1 MVYFFKEKTMFK
13 VNIAGKTHSLSEKT
27 PILSLIDN
35 SAKEYVVAKVNN
47 RLRELTYELSFDANV
62 ELLNLKTSDGVK
74 VYETSLRYLLAMA
87 FHNLYPDYQIKISYA
102 ISRSLLVSVVEPKV
116 TVDKK
121 MLQAVV
127 AELDRLVQA
136 DLPFERT
143 VMTKEDA
150 YEYFV
155 KQKQVDKADA
165 LQYRPEKTCHFYRCG
180 DYLNYMYGY
189 MVPSTGYIS
198 QYKLFCYDGHFIAQ
212 YPRYEANGKIPEFND
227 EPTFSK
233 VLKKAHKWAKICNA
247 EIISKMNE
255 HIVEDTY
262 VDFIN
267 MNETL
272 HNDMLH
278 ELGDRIAGD
287 IENIRLICIAG
298 PSSSGKT
305 TFSNRLRIELMSRGI
320 TPLRISLD
328 MYYKNRDQIPVD
340 EFGQKDFE
348 HINAL
353 DVDLFNEHMAALID
367 GEEVE
372 LPNYQF
378 ENGRAEKGFVTKIGP
393 DTPIIIEGI
402 HALNDQLSYAIPKH
416 QKFKIYIAPQFQINI
431 DYHNPISYTDI
442 RLLRR
447 IVRDKKY
454 RGASAERTLDMWP
467 SVRRGE
473 FKWIYPYQ
481 EGCNYVYNSALTYE
495 LCVLKKYALPAL
507 QEVKPDSPY
516 YITAN
521 RLIKF
526 LKYFKDM
533 EDKWVPCNSLLRE
546 FIGGSCFAEVD
557 E

>member
-1 MVYFFKEKTMFK
+1 MFK
-13 VNIAGKTHSLSEKT
+13 VNIQNKTYELNDKT
-27 PILSLIDN
+27 PVLSLLNDPDKQYY
-35 SAKEYVVAKVNN
+35 AVKVNN
-47 RLRELTYELSFDANV
+47 RLRELTYELCYDATV
-62 ELLNLKTSDGVK
+62 EPLGLTSPDAVK
-74 VYETSLRYLLAMA
+74 VYETSMRYLLVLA
-87 FHNLYPDYQIKISYA
+87 FHNLYPNYQVKLSYA
-102 ISRSLLVSVVEPKV
+102 ISRSILVTVIEPKI
-116 TVDKK
+116 TMDKY
-121 MLQAVV
+121 MLKAVQA
-127 AELDRLVQA
+127 EMERLVAA
-136 DLPFERT
+136 DIPFEKT
-143 VMTKEDA
+143 VLSKDEARD
-150 YEYFV
+150 YFV
-155 KQKQVDKADA
+155 KQGQLDKAYTLA
-165 LQYRPEKTCHFYRCG
+165 YRPDKICHFYKCG

-189 MVPSTGYIS
+189 MTPSTGYLK
-198 QYKLFCYDGHFIAQ
+198 YFNMFMYDGHFIVQ
-212 YPRYEANGKIPEFND
+212 YPRYEAKGQIPPFHD

-233 VLKKAHKWAKICNA
+233 VLQRAHKWAKLCKADMIY
-247 EIISKMNE
+247 KMNE
-255 HIVEDTY
+255 RVESGDA

-272 HNDMLH
+272 HNGMLH
-278 ELGDRIAGD
+278 ELGGLIAED

-305 TFSNRLRIELMSRGI
+305 TFSNRLKIELMSRGI
-320 TPLRISLD
+320 NPLRISLD
-328 MYYKNRDQIPVD
+328 MYYKDKKDIPLD
-340 EFGQKDFE
+340 EYGEPDFE
-348 HINAL
+348 DINAL
-353 DVDLFNEHMAALID
+353 DVELFNEHMQALID

-372 LPNYQF
+372 LPDYRF
-378 ENGRAEKGFVTKIGP
+378 GDGRAEQGIPTKIDAG
-393 DTPIIIEGI
+393 TPIIIEGI
-402 HALNDQLSYAIPKH
+402 HALNDDLSTSIPMH

-454 RGASAERTLDMWP
+454 RGASAERTLEMWP

-473 FKWIYPYQ
+473 FKWIYPFQ

-507 QEVKPDSPY
+507 QEVKADSPH

-526 LKYFKDM
+526 LKYFKELD
-533 EDKWVPCNSLLRE
+533 EKWIPCNSLLRE

>member
-1 MVYFFKEKTMFK
+1 MFTI
-13 VNIAGKTHSLSEKT
+13 NIAGKSHKLKEKT
-27 PILSLIDN
+27 PILKLIDN
-35 SAKEYVVAKVNN
+35 SSKEFVVAKVNN
-47 RLRELTYELSFDANV
+47 RLRELTYELSFDADV
-62 ELLNLKTSDGVK
+62 ELLDLKTSDGVK
-74 VYETSLRYLLAMA
+74 VYETSFRYLLALA

-102 ISRSLLVSVVEPKV
+102 ISRSLLVSIVEPKV
-116 TVDKK
+116 AMDKK
-121 MLQAVV
+121 MLGAVLG
-127 AELDRLVQA
+127 ELDRLVQA
-136 DLPFERT
+136 DIPFTRT
-143 VMTKEDA
+143 VMEKEDA
-150 YEYFV
+150 YKYFV
-155 KQKQVDKADA
+155 EHGQQDKAGA
-165 LQYRPEKTCHFYRCG
+165 LKYRPEKVCHFYRCN

-189 MVPSTGYIS
+189 MVPSTGYLNK
-198 QYKLFCYDGHFIAQ
+198 YKLFCYDGHFIAQ
-212 YPRYEANGKIPEFND
+212 YPRYEANGEIPEFND
-227 EPTFSK
+227 EPTFSR
-233 VLKKAHKWAKICNA
+233 VLKGAHKWAKICNA
-247 EIISKMNE
+247 EIISKMND
-255 HIVEDTY
+255 HVAEDTY

-278 ELGDRIAGD
+278 ELGTKIADD

-320 TPLRISLD
+320 KPLRISLD
-328 MYYKNRDQIPVD
+328 MYYKDRDQIPLD

-353 DVDLFNEHMAALID
+353 DVELFNEHMSALID

-378 ENGRAEKGFVTKIGP
+378 EQGRAAKGIKTKIGP

-416 QKFKIYIAPQFQINI
+416 QKFKIFIAPQFQLNI

-507 QEVKPDSPY
+507 QEVKPESPH

-526 LKYFKDM
+526 LKYFKEM
-533 EDKWVPCNSLLRE
+533 EDRWVPCNSLLRE
-546 FIGGSCFAEVD
+546 FIGGSCFAEV
-557 E
+557 EE

>member
-1 MVYFFKEKTMFK
+1 MFT
-13 VNIAGKTHSLSEKT
+13 VNIQNKTYKLDERT
-27 PILSLIDN
+27 PVLKLLEDKDKKYM
-35 SAKEYVVAKVNN
+35 AVKVNN
-47 RLRELTYELSFDANV
+47 RLRELTYELCYDAAV
-62 ELLNLKTSDGVK
+62 EPLDLTSSDAVK
-74 VYETSLRYLLAMA
+74 VYETSMRYLIALA
-87 FHNLYPDYQIKISYA
+87 FHNLYPDYQVKISYA
-102 ISRSLLVSVVEPKV
+102 ISRSLLITIIEPKL
-116 TVDKK
+116 TMDKH
-121 MLQAVV
+121 MLNAVK
-127 AELDRLVQA
+127 AEMDRLVAA
-136 DLPFERT
+136 DIPFEKT
-143 VMTKEDA
+143 VMSKEDA
-150 YEYFV
+150 RDYFIRHG
-155 KQKQVDKADA
+155 QLDKADT
-165 LQYRPEKTCHFYRCG
+165 LQYRPDKICHFYKCG

-189 MVPSTGYIS
+189 MTPSTGYLKS
-198 QYKLFCYDGHFIAQ
+198 YKMFMYDGHFILQ
-212 YPRYEANGKIPEFND
+212 YPRHEAKGLIPEFKD
-227 EPTFSK
+227 EPTFSR
-233 VLKKAHKWAKICNA
+233 VLQRAHKWAKLCNA
-247 EIISKMNE
+247 DMIAKMNRR
-255 HIVEDTY
+255 VESGDA

-272 HNDMLH
+272 HNGMLH
-278 ELGDRIAGD
+278 ELGGYIADD

-305 TFSNRLRIELMSRGI
+305 TFSNRLKIELMSRGI
-320 TPLRISLD
+320 NPLRISLD
-328 MYYKNRDQIPVD
+328 MYYKDQSDIPLD
-340 EFGQKDFE
+340 EFGEPDFE
-348 HINAL
+348 DINAL
-353 DVDLFNEHMAALID
+353 DVKLFNEHMQALID

-378 ENGRAEKGFVTKIGP
+378 GTGRAQKGERIKISAG
-393 DTPIIIEGI
+393 TPIIIEGI
-402 HALNDQLSYAIPKH
+402 HALNDDLTSSIPKH
-416 QKFKIYIAPQFQINI
+416 QKYKIYIAPQFQINI

-454 RGASAERTLDMWP
+454 RGASAERTLEMWP

-507 QEVKPDSPY
+507 QEVKSDSAY

-526 LKYFKDM
+526 LKYFKELD
-533 EDKWVPCNSLLRE
+533 EKWVPCNSLLRE

>member
-1 MVYFFKEKTMFK
+1 MFT
-13 VNIAGKTHSLSEKT
+13 VNVAGKNHKLTKKT
-27 PILSLIDN
+27 PILNLIDN
-35 SAKEYVVAKVNN
+35 SHKEFLVAKVNN

-74 VYETSLRYLLAMA
+74 VYETSFRYLLAMA
-87 FHNLYPDYQIKISYA
+87 FHNLYPKYQIKISYA
-102 ISRSLLVSVVEPKV
+102 ISRSLLITLVEPKISM
-116 TVDKK
+116 DKK
-121 MLQAVV
+121 MLHAVV
-127 AELDRLVQA
+127 AELDRLVAA
-136 DLPFERT
+136 DIPFTRT
-143 VMTKEDA
+143 VMEKEDA
-150 YEYFV
+150 YKYFV
-155 KQKQVDKADA
+155 EQGQLDKAGA
-165 LQYRPEKTCHFYRCG
+165 LKYRPEKVCHFYRCG

-189 MVPSTGYIS
+189 MVPSTGYLNK
-198 QYKLFCYDGHFIAQ
+198 YKLFCYDGHFIAQ
-212 YPRYEANGKIPEFND
+212 YPRYEKDGEIPEFND
-227 EPTFSK
+227 EPTFSR
-233 VLKKAHKWAKICNA
+233 VLKGAHRWAKICNA
-247 EIISKMNE
+247 EVISKMND
-255 HIVEDTY
+255 HIEEDTY

-278 ELGDRIAGD
+278 ELGTRIADD

-328 MYYKNRDQIPVD
+328 MYYRDRDQIPLD

-353 DVDLFNEHMAALID
+353 DVDLFNEHMSALID

-378 ENGRAEKGFVTKIGP
+378 EKGRAEKGIKTKIGP

-416 QKFKIYIAPQFQINI
+416 QKFKIFIAPQFQLNI

-481 EGCNYVYNSALTYE
+481 EGCNFVYNSALTYE

-507 QEVKPDSPY
+507 QEVKPDSPH

-526 LKYFKDM
+526 LKYFKEM

-546 FIGGSCFAEVD
+546 FIGGSCFAEV
-557 E
+557 EE

>member
-1 MVYFFKEKTMFK
+1 MFK
-13 VNIAGKTHSLSEKT
+13 VTINDKQHLLDGKRT
-27 PILSLIDN
+27 ILSLIEGD
-35 SAKEYVVAKVNN
+35 AKQYMTAKVNN
-47 RLRELTYELSFDANV
+47 RLRELTYELCYDCDVQLLTLKDSDA
-62 ELLNLKTSDGVK
+62 VK
-74 VYETSLRYLLAMA
+74 VYETSLRYLIAMA
-87 FHNLYPDYQIKISYA
+87 FHNLYPQAEIKISYA
-102 ISRSLLVSVVEPKV
+102 ISRSLLI
-116 TVDKK
+116 TVLGKTLSMDSKLLK
-121 MLQAVV
+121 EVKQEM
-127 AELDRLVQA
+127 DRLIKA
-136 DLPFERT
+136 DLPFERYAL
-143 VMTKEDA
+143 MSKEDA
-150 YEYFV
+150 YKYFV
-155 KQKQVDKADA
+155 DHNQQDKADV
-165 LQYRPEKTCHFYRCG
+165 LQYRPEKVCHFYKCG

-189 MVPSTGYIS
+189 MVPSTGFLS
-198 QYKLFCYDGHFIAQ
+198 QYNMFCYDAGFICQ
-212 YPRYEANGKIPEFND
+212 YPRYEANGKIPPFAD
-227 EPTFSK
+227 EPTFSR
-233 VLKKAHKWAKICNA
+233 VLKKAHKWAEICNA
-247 EIISKMNE
+247 ETVAKMNS
-255 HIVEDTY
+255 HVQEDTY

-278 ELGDRIAGD
+278 ELGAKIADD

-328 MYYKNRDQIPVD
+328 MYYKNRCDIPLD
-340 EFGQKDFE
+340 ENGEMDFE
-348 HINAL
+348 HIDAL
-353 DVDLFNEHMAALID
+353 DVQLFNEHILALIN

-378 ENGRAEKGFVTKIGP
+378 AQGRAEHGFMTKISAN
-393 DTPIIIEGI
+393 TPIIIEGI
-402 HALNDQLSYAIPKH
+402 HALNDQLSYSIPKH
-416 QKFKIYIAPQFQINI
+416 QKYKIFIAPQFQINL
-431 DYHNPISYTDI
+431 DMHNPISYTDI

-454 RGASAERTLDMWP
+454 RGASAERTLEMWQ

-495 LCVLKKYALPAL
+495 LCVLKKYAMPAL
-507 QEVKPDSPY
+507 QEVSADSPY
-516 YITAN
+516 YIVAN

-526 LKYFKDM
+526 LKYFKSMD
-533 EDKWVPCNSLLRE
+533 DKWVPCNSLLRE

>member
-1 MVYFFKEKTMFK
+1 MFR
-13 VNIAGKTHSLSEKT
+13 VNIAGKSHQLKEKT
-27 PILSLIDN
+27 PILKLFDN
-35 SAKEYVVAKVNN
+35 SAKEFMVAKVNN
-47 RLRELTYELSFDANV
+47 RLRELTFEVSFDANV
-62 ELLNLKTSDGVK
+62 ELLNLTTSDGVK
-74 VYETSLRYLLAMA
+74 VYETSFRYLLAMA

-102 ISRSLLVSVVEPKV
+102 ISRSLLITVVEPKV
-116 TVDKK
+116 SMDKK
-121 MLQAVV
+121 MLAAVV
-127 AELDRLVQA
+127 EELNRLVAA
-136 DLPFERT
+136 DLPFERM
-143 VMTKEDA
+143 VMSKEEA
-150 YEYFV
+150 YAYFV

-189 MVPSTGYIS
+189 MVPSTGYLGK
-198 QYKLFCYDGHFIAQ
+198 YKLFCYDGHIIAQ
-212 YPRYEANGKIPEFND
+212 YPRYEANGEIPEFND

-233 VLKKAHKWAKICNA
+233 VLKKAHRWAKICNA
-247 EIISKMNE
+247 EIISKMND
-255 HIVEDTY
+255 HIEEDTY

-272 HNDMLH
+272 HNDMLS
-278 ELGDRIAGD
+278 ELGDLIAGD

-328 MYYKNRDQIPVD
+328 MYYKNRDQIPLD

-353 DVDLFNEHMAALID
+353 DVDLFNEHMAGLIA

-378 ENGRAEKGFVTKIGP
+378 EQGRAEKGFVTKIGP

-507 QEVKPDSPY
+507 QEVKPDSPH

-526 LKYFKDM
+526 LKYFKEM

-546 FIGGSCFAEVD
+546 FIGGSCFSEV
-557 E
+557 EE

>member
-1 MVYFFKEKTMFK
+1 MFTI
-13 VNIAGKTHSLSEKT
+13 NIAGKQHKLTEKT
-27 PILSLIDN
+27 PILSLIDKQSQKN
-35 SAKEYVVAKVNN
+35 YVAAKVNN
-47 RLRELTYELSFDANV
+47 RLRELNYELSFDADV
-62 ELLNLKTSDGVK
+62 QLLGLTDTDAIK
-74 VYETSLRYLLAMA
+74 VYETSFRYLLAMA
-87 FHNLYPDYQIKISYA
+87 FHNVYPTYQIKISYA
-102 ISRSLLVSVVEPKV
+102 ISRSLLVAVVEPKM
-116 TVDKK
+116 TMDSK
-121 MLQAVV
+121 MLHAIQQ
-127 AELDRLVQA
+127 EIERLVAA
-136 DLPFERT
+136 DIPFER
-143 VMTKEDA
+143 MTMSKEEA
-150 YEYFV
+150 YDYFV
-155 KQKQVDKADA
+155 AAGQKDKADA

-189 MVPSTGYIS
+189 MVPSTGYLS
-198 QYKLFCYDGHFIAQ
+198 KYKMFPYDGHIIVQ
-212 YPRYEANGKIPEFND
+212 YPRHEANGAIPQFKD

-233 VLKKAHKWAKICNA
+233 VLKRAHKWAQICEA
-247 EIISKMNE
+247 DIISKMNC
-255 HIVEDTY
+255 HVTEDTY

-272 HNDMLH
+272 HNDMLA
-278 ELGDRIAGD
+278 ELGERIAGD

-320 TPLRISLD
+320 KPLRISLD
-328 MYYKNRDQIPVD
+328 MYYKDRDDIPVD
-340 EFGQKDFE
+340 EYGEKDFE

-353 DVDLFNEHMAALID
+353 DVELFNEHILKLIN

-378 ENGRAEKGFVTKIGP
+378 EGGRAEKGFITKIGP

-402 HALNDQLSYAIPKH
+402 HALNDQLSYAIPKY

-454 RGASAERTLDMWP
+454 RGASAERTLEMWP

-481 EGCNYVYNSALTYE
+481 EGCNFVYNSALTYE

-507 QEVKPDSPY
+507 QEVKPDSPH

-526 LKYFKDM
+526 LKYFKEMD
-533 EDKWVPCNSLLRE
+533 DRWVPCNSLLRE

>member
-1 MVYFFKEKTMFK
+1 MFK
-13 VNIAGKTHSLSEKT
+13 VNIDGKTLELTEKT
-27 PILSLIDN
+27 AISKMIDN
-35 SAKEYVVAKVNN
+35 SDKRYIAAKVNN
-47 RLRELTYELSFDANV
+47 RLRELNFEISFDANV
-62 ELLNLKTSDGVK
+62 ELLDMLDADAVK
-74 VYETSLRYLLAMA
+74 VYETSFRYLIALA
-87 FHNLYPDYQIKISYA
+87 FHNVNPTYQIKLSYA
-102 ISRSLLVSVVEPKV
+102 ISRSLMV
-116 TVDKK
+116 TVLKPDITMDKK
-121 MLQAVV
+121 LLNAVTR
-127 AELDRLVQA
+127 EIDRLVKA
-136 DLPFERT
+136 DLPFEK
-143 VMTKEDA
+143 VMMSKEEA
-150 YEYFV
+150 YEYF
-155 KQKQVDKADA
+155 KSQGQIDKAEA
-165 LQYRPEKTCHFYRCG
+165 LTYRPEKFCHFYKCG

-189 MVPSTGYIS
+189 MTPSTGYLS
-198 QYKLFCYDGHFIAQ
+198 QYKMFCYDNHFIAQ
-212 YPRYEANGKIPEFND
+212 YPRYESKGQIPVFND
-227 EPTFSK
+227 EPTFAK
-233 VLKKAHKWAKICNA
+233 VLKRAHKWAKRCDA
-247 EIISKMNE
+247 DIISKMNE
-255 HIVEDTY
+255 HVTAETD

-267 MNETL
+267 INETM

-278 ELGDRIAGD
+278 DLGAQIDQD

-320 TPLRISLD
+320 KPLRISLD
-328 MYYKNRDQIPVD
+328 MYYKDRKDIPLD
-340 EFGQKDFE
+340 EDGAPDFE
-348 HINAL
+348 DINAL
-353 DVDLFNEHMAALID
+353 DVALFNEHLQALIE

-378 ENGRAEKGFVTKIGP
+378 GNGRAESGPKTKI
-393 DTPIIIEGI
+393 DAHTPIIIEGI
-402 HALNDQLSYAIPKH
+402 HALNDSLSYSIPKH
-416 QKFKIYIAPQFQINI
+416 QKYKIYIAPQFQINL

-454 RGASAERTLDMWP
+454 RSASAERTLEMWP

-507 QEVKPDSPY
+507 QEVSPDSPY
-516 YITAN
+516 YATAS
-521 RLIKF
+521 RLKKF

-546 FIGGSCFAEVD
+546 FIGGSCFSEVD

>member
-1 MVYFFKEKTMFK
+1 MIEGDPKR
-13 VNIAGKTHSLSEKT
+13 
-27 PILSLIDN
+27 
-35 SAKEYVVAKVNN
+35 YVAAKVNN
-47 RLRELTYELSFDANV
+47 RLRELNFEVNFDADID
-62 ELLNLKTSDGVK
+62 LLDLLDTDAVK
-74 VYETSLRYLLAMA
+74 VYEASFRYLLAMA
-87 FHNLYPDYQIKISYA
+87 FHNVYPNYQIKLSYA
-102 ISRSLLVSVVEPKV
+102 ISRTIRITVQNDDVAMDKTMLKNVVK
-116 TVDKK
+116 
-121 MLQAVV
+121 
-127 AELDRLVQA
+127 ELDRLVEA
-136 DLPFERT
+136 DLPFEGIK
-143 VMTKEDA
+143 MSKEEA
-150 YEYFV
+150 YDYFMRNG
-155 KQKQVDKADA
+155 QADKADA
-165 LQYRPEKTCHFYRCG
+165 LQYRPEKFCHFYKCG

-189 MVPSTGYIS
+189 MTPSTGYIKK
-198 QYKLFCYDGHFIAQ
+198 YKLFMYDRYFIAQ
-212 YPRYEANGKIPEFND
+212 YPRPEEKGEIPVFND
-227 EPTFSK
+227 EPTFARVQKS
-233 VLKKAHKWAKICNA
+233 AHKWAKRCNA
-247 EIISKMNE
+247 EIISKMND
-255 HIVEDTY
+255 HVNEDTY

-267 MNETL
+267 INETL

-278 ELGDRIAGD
+278 DLGGKIADD

-328 MYYKNRDQIPVD
+328 MYYKDRSQIPLD
-340 EFGQKDFE
+340 EYGAPDFE
-348 HINAL
+348 HIDSL
-353 DVDLFNEHMAALID
+353 DVALFNEHMQSLIE

-378 ENGRAEKGFVTKIGP
+378 GAGRAENGIKTKI
-393 DTPIIIEGI
+393 DANTPIIIEGI
-402 HALNDQLSYAIPKH
+402 HALNDKLSYSVAKH
-416 QKFKIYIAPQFQINI
+416 QKFKIFIAPQFQINI

-454 RGASAERTLDMWP
+454 RGASAERTLEMWA

-507 QEVKPDSPY
+507 QEVSPESPHY
-516 YITAN
+516 ATAN

>member
-1 MVYFFKEKTMFK
+1 MFTI
-13 VNIAGKTHSLSEKT
+13 NIAGKSHKLTHKT
-27 PILSLIDN
+27 PILDLIDN
-35 SAKEYVVAKVNN
+35 SDKKYVVAKVNN

-62 ELLNLKTSDGVK
+62 DLLDLKTSDGVK
-74 VYETSLRYLLAMA
+74 VYETSFRYLLALA

-116 TVDKK
+116 TMDKK

-127 AELDRLVQA
+127 AELDRLVAA
-136 DLPFERT
+136 DIPFTRT
-143 VMTKEDA
+143 VMEKDDA
-150 YEYFV
+150 FKYFV
-155 KQKQVDKADA
+155 AQGQLDKAGA
-165 LQYRPEKTCHFYRCG
+165 LKYRPEKVCHFYRCG

-189 MVPSTGYIS
+189 MVPSTGYLS
-198 QYKLFCYDGHFIAQ
+198 QYKLFGYDGHLIVQ
-212 YPRYEANGKIPEFND
+212 YPRYEAGGLIPEFND
-227 EPTFSK
+227 EPTFSR
-233 VLKKAHKWAKICNA
+233 VLKGAHKWAKICNA
-247 EIISKMNE
+247 EVISKMND
-255 HIVEDTY
+255 HIEDDTY

-278 ELGDRIAGD
+278 ELGSKIADD

-328 MYYKNRDQIPVD
+328 MYYKERDQIPLD
-340 EFGQKDFE
+340 EYGQQDFE

-353 DVDLFNEHMAALID
+353 DVELFNEHMAALIE

-372 LPNYQF
+372 LPNYEF
-378 ENGRAEKGFVTKIGP
+378 EKGRAAHGVKTKIGP
-393 DTPIIIEGI
+393 NTPIIIEGI

-416 QKFKIYIAPQFQINI
+416 QKFKIFIAPQFQLNI

-507 QEVKPDSPY
+507 QEVKADSPY
-516 YITAN
+516 YVTAN

-533 EDKWVPCNSLLRE
+533 DDKWVPCNSLLRE

>member
-1 MVYFFKEKTMFK
+1 MFTI
-13 VNIAGKTHSLSEKT
+13 NIAGKSHKLTKKT
-27 PILSLIDN
+27 PILKLIDN
-35 SAKEYVVAKVNN
+35 SSKEFMVAKVNN

-74 VYETSLRYLLAMA
+74 VYETSFRYLLAMA

-102 ISRSLLVSVVEPKV
+102 ISRSLLVSLVSPKV
-116 TVDKK
+116 SMDKK
-121 MLQAVV
+121 MLHAVV
-127 AELDRLVQA
+127 AELDRLVAA
-136 DLPFERT
+136 DIPFTRT
-143 VMTKEDA
+143 VMEKDDA
-150 YEYFV
+150 YKYFV
-155 KQKQVDKADA
+155 EQGQLDKAGA
-165 LQYRPEKTCHFYRCG
+165 LKYRPEKVCHFYRCD

-189 MVPSTGYIS
+189 MVPSTGYLS
-198 QYKLFCYDGHFIAQ
+198 KYKLFCYDGHFIAQ
-212 YPRYEANGKIPEFND
+212 YPRYEKDGEIPEFND
-227 EPTFSK
+227 EPTFSR
-233 VLKKAHKWAKICNA
+233 VLKGAHKWAKICNA
-247 EIISKMNE
+247 EVISKMND
-255 HIVEDTY
+255 HIEEDTY

-278 ELGDRIAGD
+278 ELGTKIADD

-328 MYYKNRDQIPVD
+328 MYYKDRDQIPLD

-353 DVDLFNEHMAALID
+353 DVDLFNEHMSALID

-378 ENGRAEKGFVTKIGP
+378 EQGRAEKGIKTKIGP

-416 QKFKIYIAPQFQINI
+416 QKFKIFIAPQFQLNI

-507 QEVKPDSPY
+507 QEVKPDSPH

-526 LKYFKDM
+526 LKYFKEM

-546 FIGGSCFAEVD
+546 FIGGSCFAEV
-557 E
+557 EE